1 MTNGHRDLLTAYVDA
16 YNRADWPQLASYV
29 SPEYIHHSG
38 EQIRDLEGFVA
49 GSEWFRNGFPD
60 LAVEVA
66 DVVSEGDRAAMRFV
80 LRGTHTT
87 SLLGEEPTTRAV
99 ALDGITIYRF
109 EDGVIAEDW
118 EMMDEGQLR
127 REIGL

>member
-1 MTNGHRDLLTAYVDA
+1 MTTAHRDLLLAYVDA
-16 YNRADWPQLASYV
+16 YNRADWQQLALHVSSDYV
-29 SPEYIHHSG
+29 HHSG
-38 EQIRDLEGFVA
+38 EQVRDLDGFIQ
-49 GSEWFRNGFPD
+49 GSNWFRAGFPD
-60 LAVEVA
+60 LTVEVE
-66 DVVSEGDRAAMRFV
+66 DMVSEGDRTALRFV

-87 SLLGEEPTTRAV
+87 SLLGEEPTSRQV